1 MVIPRPV
8 YSVSCSHPVR
18 HIVSTS
24 LATLS
29 TKTSYGLP
37 DNRTKIA
44 GRLTTGL
51 DKTDMAHFQIVTGF

>member
-18 HIVSTS
+18 LIVSTK
-24 LATLS
+24 LDTPFIRTL
-29 TKTSYGLP
+29 YGLP